1 MAVSRKK
8 IMAFPL
14 STPNPSEELST
25 TSENENVAGDEIRSG
40 VVSGTVPKFVTG
52 RPVVA
57 SMAVIV
63 PPLRLEPTR
72 VDTKTFDG
80 ESTGPL
86 GLNRGSA
93 IAPDPASVVLGNEDT
108 VVPLSLSTTVV
119 GLLIVKVG
127 KTDTV
132 YCV

>member
-14 STPNPSEELST
+14 SNPNPSEALST
-25 TSENENVAGDEIRSG
+25 TSEKKNVAGDETRSG
-40 VVSGTVPKFVTG
+40 VVAGTVPKFVTG

-63 PPLRLEPTR
+63 PPLSVEPTR
-72 VDTKTFDG
+72 VDMRTFDG

-86 GLNRGSA
+86 GLYRGSA
-93 IAPDPASVVLGNEDT
+93 IAPAPASVVLGNEDT
-108 VVPLSLSTTVV
+108 VVPLSLSTPVV
-119 GLLIVKVG
+119 GLLIVNG
-127 KTDTV
+127 SN
-132 YCV
+132 CV